1 MAQDFREY
9 LLKRGLHLSDLA
21 EKAGLK
27 NITMLSAWQRGHVLL
42 PQSKK
47 VRPVAD
53 ALGIPE
59 DELFALIRESYYRA
73 HPKKRPPTDE
83 IGSRPPDLPIA
94 A

>member
-9 LLKRGLHLSDLA
+9 VFSRNLHLSDLA

-27 NITMLSAWQRGHVLL
+27 NITMLSAWQRGTVLL

-47 VRPVAD
+47 VKPVAD
-53 ALGIPE
+53 ALDIPVE
-59 DELFALIRESYYRA
+59 RLYALIRESYYRA
-73 HPKKRPPTDE
+73 HPDQRPPETT
-83 IGSRPPDLPIA
+83 GNPLMRRKA